1 MRRWM
6 YRAKIKEALVK
17 HGQNITDCIL
27 SFNVSVTSI
36 YMGILLILL

>member
-1 MRRWM
+1 M

-36 YMGILLILL
+36 CIAITIILL